1 MKMSYGIGTKHYE
14 KKTFPL
20 EDYRQFFISVGIPCN
35 ISLRNLIILPSGS
48 QVKKNKLHVLA
59 DQLYLLQQLHI
70 TCSPPRSI
78 NGLRNGFVE
87 NPAFIN
93 LRCQMTKLILSG
105 KFHHLVLRSR
115 ISTFMAY
122 KPRRR
127 VIFLR
132 ILLHSV
138 YLTTNCLKSCL
149 KK

>member
-1 MKMSYGIGTKHYE
+1 MEWERSTMKGKRFHSKIMAVFHRRWYTLTQHKSQDSHYFTIR
-14 KKTFPL
+14 KP
-20 EDYRQFFISVGIPCN
+20 G
-35 ISLRNLIILPSGS
+35 
-48 QVKKNKLHVLA
+48 KKNKLQVLA
-59 DQLYLLQQLHI
+59 DQSYLLQQLHI

-93 LRCQMTKLILSG
+93 LRCQMTKLMLSG

-132 ILLHSV
+132 VLL
-138 YLTTNCLKSCL
+138 Y
-149 KK
+149 